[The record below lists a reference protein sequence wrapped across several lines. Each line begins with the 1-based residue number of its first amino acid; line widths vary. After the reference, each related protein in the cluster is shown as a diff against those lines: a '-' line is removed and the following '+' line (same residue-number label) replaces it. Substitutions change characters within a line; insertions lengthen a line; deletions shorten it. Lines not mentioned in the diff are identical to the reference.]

1 MRKKL
6 TTALILIGFTS
17 MVSQIVLMRELMIV
31 FYGNELSL
39 GITLAGW
46 LFWVGIGGWGLGRF
60 FVTRI
65 KNKLLFFIYGEILA
79 AFFPF
84 LTLLAIRLLPKAL
97 GNLPGEIIG
106 FLPMFYASFILL
118 APFCLLC
125 GFLFVL
131 GCDIY
136 SLDKEKSAQ
145 IGYVYILDAIGTSIG
160 GILASIILI
169 RWFNSF
175 FILTTVGFLNLI
187 PAFLLFWVIKTNK
200 KIAIL
205 SLLFVLITTV
215 FVFCKINYLNS
226 YSLQKQWKP
235 FRLLTSQ
242 NSSYGNIVI
251 TQDEE
256 QYTFFNNGLYMFTV
270 PDLLTC
276 EKTVH
281 FAFLQHPSPQEV
293 LLIGG
298 GVGGVLEEMFKYPLK
313 KIDYVELDPLV
324 IKLAAKYIPSLTET
338 VLNDSRLNLKNMDG
352 RLFIKKTK
360 NTYDVIIINLPEP
373 FTAQLNRFYTKEFF
387 KEIKRIL
394 RDDGVFCFGI
404 TSSPNYIGE
413 EQKQLL
419 LSLSETLKTVF
430 TEVKVFPG
438 DVSFF
443 FAGKNEGTLTDQ
455 WPILAQRLK
464 NYKIQTR
471 YVRDYYLSAELSKER
486 IDYLEQRLQPVEE
499 VKINTDFRPISYFYD
514 MILWNSYFNGRF
526 KNLFKTITVQR
537 IYLTITLFYIVI
549 FVFILLKKKFY
560 VKIFPWSIL
569 LAVFT
574 TGFAEITFQVV
585 TLLSFQIIYGY
596 VYYKLSVILT
606 SFMLGLILGGW
617 WITKLIER
625 KKGNLR
631 LFIKI
636 QLLVCIYPFILPLL
650 FRIFSQRTDY
660 ISFYLGSNIVF
671 ALLPIIAGFIGGFQ
685 FPLANKLYLEFR
697 REKLSKTAGLIYGLD
712 LFGACLG
719 AFLVSIFILPILGI
733 PGTCLIV
740 ALLNIGSFLFLIF

>member
-17 MVSQIVLMRELMIV
+17 IVSQIILMRELMVV

-60 FVTRI
+60 FVIRI
-65 KNKLLFFIYGEILA
+65 KNKLLFFIWGEILV
-79 AFFPF
+79 AFFPL
-84 LTLLAIRLLPKAL
+84 LTFLAIRFLSKAL
-97 GNLPGEIIG
+97 GTLPGEIIG

-136 SLDKEKSAQ
+136 SLDKEKSVQ
-145 IGYVYILDAIGTSIG
+145 IGYVYILDAIGTSTG
-160 GILASIILI
+160 GILVSIFLI

-175 FILTTVGFLNLI
+175 FILTIVGFLNLI
-187 PAFLLFWVIKTNK
+187 PAFLLFWTVKINK
-200 KIAIL
+200 KTAVL
-205 SLLFVLITTV
+205 SLLFVLIATI
-215 FVFCKINYLNS
+215 FILCKINFLNS
-226 YSLQKQWKP
+226 YSLQKQWEP
-235 FRLLTSQ
+235 FNLLTSR
-242 NSSYGNIVI
+242 NSSYGNIVV
-251 TQDEE
+251 TKDEE

-276 EKTVH
+276 EKIVH
-281 FAFLQHPSPQEV
+281 FPFLQHSFPQEV

-313 KIDYVELDPLV
+313 KVDYIELDPV
-324 IKLAAKYIPSLTET
+324 TIKLAKKYIPSLAHT
-338 VLNDSRLNLKNMDG
+338 VLDDSRLNLKNMDG
-352 RLFIKKTK
+352 RLFVKKTG
-360 NTYDVIIINLPEP
+360 NTYDVIIVNLPEP

-404 TSSPNYIGE
+404 NSSPNYIGE

-419 LSLSETLKTVF
+419 LSLLETLKTVF
-430 TEVKVFPG
+430 SEIKVFPG
-438 DVSFF
+438 DVNFF
-443 FAGKNEGTLTDQ
+443 FAAKNKNLLTDQ
-455 WPILAQRLK
+455 WRVLAQRLK
-464 NYKIQTR
+464 NYKIKTE
-471 YVRDYYLSAELSKER
+471 YIRDYYLSAELSRER
-486 IDYLEQRLQPVEE
+486 IDYLQQRLRSPEK
-499 VKINTDFRPISYFYD
+499 VKINTDFQPISYFYD
-514 MILWNSYFNGRF
+514 MILWNSYFKF
-526 KNLFKTITVQR
+526 SLKNLFKTITVQK
-537 IYLTITLFYIVI
+537 IYLTVVFFYIIVFI
-549 FVFILLKKKFY
+549 FILLKKKFY
-560 VKIFPWSIL
+560 AKFFPYTIL

-596 VYYKLSVILT
+596 VYYKLSIIIT
-606 SFMLGLILGGW
+606 SFMVGLILGGW

-625 KKGNLR
+625 KKGDLR

-636 QLLVCIYPFILPLL
+636 QLFVCIYPLFLPIL
-650 FRIFSQRTDY
+650 FRIFSRQTGC

-671 ALLPIIAGFIGGFQ
+671 SIIPIIAGFIGGFQ
-685 FPLANKLYLEFR
+685 FPLANKLYLQFKK
-697 REKLSKTAGLIYGLD
+697 EKLSKTAGLTYGLD

-719 AFLVSIFILPILGI
+719 AFLASVFLLPILGI
-733 PGTCLIV
+733 PGTCLVV